1 MNKPILVVLGVILAG
16 AAFVLFNSM
25 FTVFQTQQAL
35 VLQLGEAKRVI
46 REAGLHFKTPF
57 VQNVIYLDKR
67 ILDLDSPV
75 QEVIASDQK
84 RLVVDAFARFTISDP
99 LRFYQSVGNEQIARS
114 RLSTVLNSSV
124 RRVLGES
131 SFTAVVRDQRDELM
145 KKITDQVNGE
155 AAKFGIRIVDVKIR
169 RADLPQANSEAIFRR
184 MQTERQREAAEI
196 RAQGNE
202 QSQRIRS
209 RADREVTILKA
220 EATRDGEKLRGEGEA
235 ERNKIFAQAFG
246 QDPEFFS
253 FYRSMQAYESSLEGT
268 DTTLVL
274 TPDTDF
280 FKFFQ
285 GSQQSAPKQ

>member
-1 MNKPILVVLGVILAG
+1 MNKPILVGLGVILLAG
-16 AAFVLFNSM
+16 AVVLFNAL

-35 VLQLGEAKRVI
+35 VLQLGEPKRVI

-99 LRFYQSVGNEQIARS
+99 LRFYQSVGNEQVARS

-131 SFTAVVRDQRDELM
+131 SFTAVVRDERDGLM

-155 AAKFGIRIVDVKIR
+155 ASKFGIRIVDVKIR

-196 RAQGNE
+196 RAQGQE

-209 RADREVTILKA
+209 RADREVTIIKA

-246 QDPEFFS
+246 QDADFFA
-253 FYRSMQAYESSLEGT
+253 FYRSMQAYESSLQGD

-274 TPDTDF
+274 TPDSDF
-280 FKFFQ
+280 FKYFQ
-285 GSQQSAPKQ
+285 GALGAKPKQ

>member
-1 MNKPILVVLGVILAG
+1 MNKPILVGLGVILLAG
-16 AAFVLFNSM
+16 AVVLFNAV

-35 VLQLGEAKRVI
+35 VLQLGEPKRVI

-84 RLVVDAFARFTISDP
+84 RLVVDAFSRFTISDP
-99 LRFYQSVGNEQIARS
+99 LRFYQSVGNEQVARS

-131 SFTAVVRDQRDELM
+131 SFTAVVRDERDGLM

-155 AAKFGIRIVDVKIR
+155 AAKFGIKIVDVKIR
-169 RADLPQANSEAIFRR
+169 RADLPQANSEAIYRR

-196 RAQGNE
+196 RAQGQE

-209 RADREVTILKA
+209 RADREVTIIKA

-246 QDPEFFS
+246 QDADFFA
-253 FYRSMQAYESSLEGT
+253 FYRSMQAYEASLQGN

-274 TPDTDF
+274 TPDSDF
-280 FKFFQ
+280 FKYFQ
-285 GSQQSAPKQ
+285 GAAGAKPKQ

>member
-1 MNKPILVVLGVILAG
+1 MNKPILVGLGIIVAI

-35 VLQLGEAKRVI
+35 VLQLGEPKRVI
-46 REAGLHFKTPF
+46 RDAGLQFKTPF

-99 LRFYQSVGNEQIARS
+99 LRFYQSVGNEQVARS

-131 SFTAVVRDQRDELM
+131 SFTAVVRDERDGLM

-155 AAKFGIRIVDVKIR
+155 ASKFGIKIVDVKIR

-196 RAQGNE
+196 RAQGHE

-209 RADREVTILKA
+209 RADREVTILLA

-246 QDPEFFS
+246 QDADFFS
-253 FYRSMQAYESSLEGT
+253 FYRSMQAYESSLQGT

-280 FKFFQ
+280 FKYFQ
-285 GSQQSAPKQ
+285 GPQSSKPKQ

>member
-1 MNKPILVVLGVILAG
+1 MNKPILVGLGVILLAG
-16 AAFVLFNSM
+16 AVVLFNSV

-35 VLQLGEAKRVI
+35 VLQLGEPKRVI

-84 RLVVDAFARFTISDP
+84 RLVVDAFSRFTISDP
-99 LRFYQSVGNEQIARS
+99 LRFYQSVGNEQVARS

-131 SFTAVVRDQRDELM
+131 SFTAVVRDERDGLM

-196 RAQGNE
+196 RAQGQE

-209 RADREVTILKA
+209 RADREVTIIKA

-246 QDPEFFS
+246 QDADFFA
-253 FYRSMQAYESSLEGT
+253 FYRSMQAYEASLQGN

-274 TPDTDF
+274 TPDSDF
-280 FKFFQ
+280 FKYFQ
-285 GSQQSAPKQ
+285 GAAGAKPKQ